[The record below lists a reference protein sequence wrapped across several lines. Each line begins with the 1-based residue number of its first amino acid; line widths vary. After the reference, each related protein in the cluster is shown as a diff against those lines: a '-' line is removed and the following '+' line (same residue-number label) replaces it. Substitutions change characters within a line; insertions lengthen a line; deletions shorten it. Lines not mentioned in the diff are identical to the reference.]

1 MRVLL
6 AEDDDGVAG
15 ALTEALY
22 EHGHLPTR
30 VRRGEDVPPGRAPPP
45 PPPPGTARPTCCCS
59 TSACPTSTAWRCCAS
74 CAR

>member
-15 ALTEALY
+15 ALTEVLY

-30 VRRGEDVPPGRAPPP
+30 VRRGEDQLACHASSLGNSTVREGAASAPCRGR
-45 PPPPGTARPTCCCS
+45 GREIMS
-59 TSACPTSTAWRCCAS
+59 
-74 CAR
+74 

>member
-30 VRRGEDVPPGRAPPP
+30 VRRGEDVQIGRAHV
-45 PPPPGTARPTCCCS
+45 
-59 TSACPTSTAWRCCAS
+59 
-74 CAR
+74 